1 MPNAAQNC
9 LTCPVRG
16 PHCFCSLTTETLLE
30 LQAIGTHIHFGAGE
44 TVLHE
49 DSRVDRV
56 FVLCRGRIKLTASSS
71 NGKLLIVRI
80 AGPGD
85 VLGLASLLNEVRHK
99 VTAQTLESCELKSI
113 SRAGFLAFMETFR
126 EVGRNAAVS
135 VAWEYEG
142 MLLTARRLA
151 TSSSAAGKLASAL
164 LDWAR
169 LGLPPSSTHP
179 APAIEFH
186 MPLTHEE
193 LGSMTGLS
201 RETVTRLLG
210 KFRREGLLELEGER
224 MILRAPAKLE
234 ALYS

>member
-1 MPNAAQNC
+1 MPNTSQNC

-30 LQAIGTHIHFGAGE
+30 LQSIGTHVRYAAGE
-44 TVLHE
+44 TVIHE

-71 NGKLLIVRI
+71 DGKLLIVRI

-85 VLGLASLLNEVRHK
+85 VLGLTSLLNDVRHK
-99 VTAQTLESCELKSI
+99 VTAQTLEPCELKSI
-113 SRAGFLAFMETFR
+113 SRDRFLAFMETFR
-126 EVGRNAAVS
+126 EVGRSAAVS

-151 TSSSAAGKLASAL
+151 ISNSAAGKLATAL
-164 LDWAR
+164 LDWGR
-169 LGLPPSSTHP
+169 LGLPDDSRSPST
-179 APAIEFH
+179 IEFR

-210 KFRREGLLELEGER
+210 KFRREGLLALEGER
-224 MILRAPAKLE
+224 MILHAPAKLE
-234 ALYS
+234 SLYC